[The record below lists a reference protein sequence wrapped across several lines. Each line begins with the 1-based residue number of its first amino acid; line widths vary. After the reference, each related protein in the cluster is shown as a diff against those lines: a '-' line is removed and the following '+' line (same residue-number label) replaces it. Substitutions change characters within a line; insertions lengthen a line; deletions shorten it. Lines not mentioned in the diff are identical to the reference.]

1 MEENTETVSKLS
13 GGGYRYDGIDALRT
27 FGCIAIVLWHVYA
40 NAGVTIGGFI
50 ATDILPS
57 FNYLVYL
64 FMMIS
69 GFGMCCGYFEKFRNR
84 QIDLDNFY
92 LKRYAK
98 ILPFFA
104 LLVLLD
110 IAIEHDLSSL
120 AEGFMELTMVFGFLP
135 NGCLSVIGVSWTLGV
150 IFVFY
155 ITFPFFVFLLSDKR
169 RAWFAFAVSI
179 VIQILCAIYFFTDRF
194 GVSVVTPRTSF
205 ISCTPFFLAGGL
217 IYLYREKIV
226 SFVGKHSVVGVLV
239 CIAATVGYYFLPK
252 KIGDYELTDLGSL
265 VLYSLWL
272 VYAVAATNKVFCNRV
287 TKFVS
292 GISMEIYL
300 SHMVGF
306 RVIEKV
312 GLISA
317 LGGGWLAYIVSSVGL
332 LAALMLTIP
341 FIKKFLDYL
350 IAAVKRWFVK
360 RKEKKKNVADQS
372 NENAH

>member
-1 MEENTETVSKLS
+1 M
-13 GGGYRYDGIDALRT
+13 
-27 FGCIAIVLWHVYA
+27 
-40 NAGVTIGGFI
+40 
-50 ATDILPS
+50 
-57 FNYLVYL
+57 
-64 FMMIS
+64 
-69 GFGMCCGYFEKFRNR
+69 
-84 QIDLDNFY
+84 
-92 LKRYAK
+92 
-98 ILPFFA
+98 
-104 LLVLLD
+104 
-110 IAIEHDLSSL
+110 
-120 AEGFMELTMVFGFLP
+120 
-135 NGCLSVIGVSWTLGV
+135 
-150 IFVFY
+150 
-155 ITFPFFVFLLSDKR
+155 
-169 RAWFAFAVSI
+169 
-179 VIQILCAIYFFTDRF
+179 
-194 GVSVVTPRTSF
+194 
-205 ISCTPFFLAGGL
+205 

-252 KIGDYELTDLGSL
+252 KIGDYKLTDLGSL

-272 VYAVAATNKVFCNRV
+272 VYAVAATNKVFCNRA